1 MKNLIIAI
9 DQSTSATKA
18 MLFNERCEMLKRVNV
33 THEQYYPRTGWV
45 EHDVEEIYRNVLK
58 SIAELIEEE
67 TADNMYSLAITNQ
80 RETVVVWNKHT
91 GKPVYNAVVWQ
102 CMRGADICNDLK
114 NRGYSEFV
122 QVRSG
127 LLLDPYF
134 SASGVKWILD
144 NVEGA
149 RRVSGRYRVLCV
161 RGTGSIKKADLRLH
175 PPGCAAAGYERLRA
189 LRSGAGAHLC
199 ADSVSQL
206 YGR

>member
-33 THEQYYPRTGWV
+33 THEQYYPRTRWV

-91 GKPVYNAVVWQ
+91 GKPLYNAVVWQ

-114 NRGYSEFV
+114 NRGYRICGVNGTNWRIESHFSRQKTV
-122 QVRSG
+122 VRC
-127 LLLDPYF
+127 DQ
-134 SASGVKWILD
+134 
-144 NVEGA
+144 
-149 RRVSGRYRVLCV
+149 GR
-161 RGTGSIKKADLRLH
+161 DFNH
-175 PPGCAAAGYERLRA
+175 
-189 LRSGAGAHLC
+189 
-199 ADSVSQL
+199 
-206 YGR
+206 